1 MNWKIQRTDNGW
13 WLFQEGITDAWW
25 HVYGSSL
32 GQWHALFP
40 TLDEVFQRIKEK
52 EQS

>member
-13 WLFQEGITDAWW
+13 WLFQGGTTGAWW